1 MKSKKQIYEDVK
13 ELVEAQ
19 DKKNYL
25 VYYKIFL
32 DNSERIDIPTEEKEA
47 IINQAYK
54 TYKRK
59 EEQLEEIL
67 DLAYLDLVT
76 DNNGYNQAI

>member
-25 VYYKIFL
+25 AYYKIFL
-32 DNSERIDIPTEEKEA
+32 DNSGRTDIPTEEKEA
-47 IINQAYK
+47 YYQSSIQN
-54 TYKRK
+54 
-59 EEQLEEIL
+59 L
-67 DLAYLDLVT
+67 
-76 DNNGYNQAI
+76 

>member
-25 VYYKIFL
+25 AYYKIFL
-32 DNSERIDIPTEEKEA
+32 DNSERTDIPTEEKEA
-47 IINQAYK
+47 IINQA
-54 TYKRK
+54 
-59 EEQLEEIL
+59 
-67 DLAYLDLVT
+67 
-76 DNNGYNQAI
+76 